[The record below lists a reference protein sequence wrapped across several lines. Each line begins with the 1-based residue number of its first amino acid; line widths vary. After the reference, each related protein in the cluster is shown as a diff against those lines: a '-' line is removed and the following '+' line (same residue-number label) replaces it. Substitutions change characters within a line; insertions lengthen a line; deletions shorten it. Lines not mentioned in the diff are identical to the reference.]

1 LKELTMA
8 EVTAALVKDLREK
21 SGAGMMDCKKA
32 LQENNGDV
40 EASMDWLRTKGLAKA
55 AKKSDRAAAEGLV
68 AGLVSGDG
76 KTGVLIELNAE
87 TDFVAKNDKF
97 QQAARDI
104 AKVALSVDGGV
115 DAISQSKLS
124 GGETVNDHITNLIA
138 TIGENMRLR
147 RAAKLSVTNG
157 AVALYL
163 HNKQGDDVA
172 KLAVLVALEG
182 AGDAAK
188 LAEVGRKIAMHVA
201 GTPTPPLA
209 LTSDELDPAV
219 VAKEREIQTATAM
232 ESGKPRE
239 IAEKMVEGRIRKW
252 QEEVV
257 LLKQPFVMNPDQT
270 IEQLV
275 AETGKELGSPVTV
288 KGFVRFNL
296 GEGVDKGPGGP
307 DFATEVAQ
315 MAGQA

>member
-1 LKELTMA
+1 MA

-32 LQENNGDV
+32 LQETAGDMDAAV
-40 EASMDWLRTKGLAKA
+40 DWLRTKGLAKA

-68 AGLVSGDG
+68 AGAVSSDG
-76 KTGVLIELNAE
+76 KTGVVIELNAE
-87 TDFVAKNDKF
+87 TDFVAKNETF

-104 AKVALSVDGGV
+104 AQVALAVEGV
-115 DAISQSKLS
+115 DAIAAAKTPK
-124 GGETVNDHITNLIA
+124 GEVVSDVITNLIA

-147 RAAKLSVTNG
+147 RAARLSVTQG

-163 HNKQGDDVA
+163 HNVQGDGVGRMG
-172 KLAVLVALEG
+172 VLVAMEG
-182 AGDAAK
+182 AADPAK
-188 LAEVGRKIAMHVA
+188 LNEVGRKIAMHVA
-201 GTPTPPLA
+201 ATAPLA
-209 LTSDELDPAV
+209 LSPADLDPAV
-219 VAKEREIQTATAM
+219 VQKEREIQTEIAV

-275 AETGKELGSPVTV
+275 AETAKEAGAPVAL
-288 KGFVRFNL
+288 KGFVRFAL
-296 GEGVDKGPGGP
+296 GEGVERKTD
-307 DFATEVAQ
+307 DFAAEVAQ
-315 MAGQA
+315 LSGQS